1 MIKTYTFKLYRSK
14 RNRRLHDDIYLAG
27 KIYNHC
33 IALHK
38 RYYKIFGKYLSANT
52 LKKHITK
59 LKKTAKFS
67 SWKALNSQAIQDIAE
82 RIDRGYQLFFRNLK
96 RKVRT
101 NPPTFKKLVKYKS
114 FTLKQTGYKLY
125 DNTIEI
131 KGVKYK
137 YSKSR
142 EISGEVKMIT
152 VKRSTTGSIHIFIVC
167 KQPACRT
174 GRDMPSQVLARTGK
188 MVGFDFGLKTFL
200 TASDGCDIVSPL
212 FFDQNSKLIAKLNRE
227 LSHKKKGSNNRKKA
241 RLRLA
246 KAHERIANLRKDF
259 HFKLASYLC
268 SEYAFIF
275 IEDLNIKAMQ
285 RLWGKKISDLSHSK
299 FVQILKS
306 QAVKFGTTVVE
317 IPRFFPSSKTCS
329 NCDYRLEEL
338 PLSQR
343 SWVCPNCGVEHDRD
357 FNAAT
362 NILRVGASTL
372 GRDTVRLALVS

>member
-14 RNRRLHDDIYLAG
+14 RNRHLHDDIYLAG

-38 RYYKIFGKYLSANT
+38 RYYKIFGKYLPKAT
-52 LKKHITK
+52 LQRHITK

-67 SWKALNSQAIQDIAE
+67 SWKALNSQAIQDITD
-82 RIDRGYQLFFRNLK
+82 RIDRGYNLFFRNLK

-101 NPPTFKKLVKYKS
+101 NPPIFRKLVKYKS

-125 DNTIEI
+125 GNTIEI

-137 YSKSR
+137 FSKSR
-142 EISGEVKMIT
+142 EIDGTVKTIT

-167 KQPACRT
+167 NQ
-174 GRDMPSQVLARTGK
+174 DMPSEVLARTGK

-200 TASDGCDIVSPL
+200 TASDKCDIVSPL
-212 FFDQNSKLIAKLNRE
+212 FFKQNSNLIAKLNRE
-227 LSHKKKGSNNRKKA
+227 LSRKKKGSNNRKKA
-241 RLRLA
+241 RLKLA
-246 KAHERIANLRKDF
+246 KAHEHIANLRKDF
-259 HFKLASYLC
+259 HFKLANHLC
-268 SEYAFIF
+268 GEYAFIF

-299 FVQILKS
+299 FVQILKV

-317 IPRFFPSSKTCS
+317 IPRFYPSSKTCS
-329 NCDYRLEEL
+329 NCDHRLEEL

-372 GRDTVRLALVS
+372 GKDTVRQAFAC